1 MKDIYSEIQKMNIEQ
16 LKKDFGKCIQK
27 HRKAKGYTQQDLAD
41 ILGITPKSVSCT
53 ERGETFPGYENI
65 FRLAQV
71 LDMSLD
77 EFVFGCS
84 RFNNTICI
92 SEIND
97 MLTELSPQ
105 EQGMIIGILK
115 AACESMLRRS
125 SK

>member
-1 MKDIYSEIQKMNIEQ
+1 MKEIYSEIQKVNLEQ
-16 LKKDFGKCIQK
+16 LKKDFGKYIQK

-41 ILGITPKSVSCT
+41 LLGITPKSVSCT

-65 FRLAQV
+65 FRLAEV
-71 LDMSLD
+71 LEMSLD
-77 EFVFGCS
+77 EFVFGYS

-92 SEIND
+92 KEIND
-97 MLTELSPQ
+97 MLVDLSPE

>member
-1 MKDIYSEIQKMNIEQ
+1 MNGYYEMLRDESEELFAFSCPSNM
-16 LKKDFGKCIQK
+16 FPAHF
-27 HRKAKGYTQQDLAD
+27 HRKIELF
-41 ILGITPKSVSCT
+41 ILLDGKITL
-53 ERGETFPGYENI
+53 TFDSGYENI

-77 EFVFGCS
+77 EFVFGYS

-92 SEIND
+92 KEIND
-97 MLTELSPQ
+97 MLVDLSPE